1 MAIAKKITI
10 NDVALAA
17 GVSVSTVSLV
27 LSGKGRI
34 SSATGER
41 VNQAIEQLG
50 FVRNRQAAS
59 LRGGQSGVIGLIVSD
74 LSKPFYAELTAGLTD
89 ALERQ
94 GKMVFLTQGGRSG
107 EKMAQRFDTLAAQ
120 GVDGV
125 IIAGA
130 IDRGSELRE
139 RAAEAGVPLVFA
151 SRASYLDDVDL
162 IRPDNMQAAQLVT
175 EHLIRRGHQ
184 RIAWLGGQSSSLT
197 RAERVGGY
205 CATLLKYGLPFHSE
219 WVLECESSQKQAA
232 EAMTALLGQNP
243 TITAVVCYNNVVA
256 TGAWFGLLRAGRQS
270 GEDGVD
276 SYFEQRVALAR
287 AIVAAPRV
295 LLFDE
300 PLSNLDSELRESLCG
315 EMSRLLRQ
323 LGITA
328 VYVTHD
334 RREAELLADRI
345 VHLSAGRVAAVRAVT
360 PTSGDVV

>member
-94 GKMVFLTQGGRSG
+94 GKMVFLIQGGRSG

-130 IDRGSELRE
+130 IDRVSELRE

-184 RIAWLGGQSSSLT
+184 RIAWLGGQSASLT

-232 EAMTALLGQNP
+232 AMTGLLRQNP
-243 TITAVVCYNNVVA
+243 TITAVLCYNNVVA

-270 GEDGVD
+270 GEDGVE
-276 SYFEQRVALAR
+276 SYFEQRVALA
-287 AIVAAPRV
+287 AFADVPEAA
-295 LLFDE
+295 LDDL
-300 PLSNLDSELRESLCG
+300 PLTWVTTPAREMGKS
-315 EMSRLLRQ
+315 
-323 LGITA
+323 
-328 VYVTHD
+328 
-334 RREAELLADRI
+334 LADSMLRRLEEGTGETRNQI
-345 VHLSAGRVAAVRAVT
+345 MPPRLVT
-360 PTSGDVV
+360 RK

>member
-94 GKMVFLTQGGRSG
+94 GKMVFHQEAAAARRWPSGLIHWRRRGGRG
-107 EKMAQRFDTLAAQ
+107 DYRR
-120 GVDGV
+120 G
-125 IIAGA
+125 
-130 IDRGSELRE
+130 DRPRGELRE

-184 RIAWLGGQSSSLT
+184 RIAWLGGQSASLT

-232 EAMTALLGQNP
+232 EAMTGLLRQNP
-243 TITAVVCYNNVVA
+243 TITAVLCYNNVVA

-270 GEDGVD
+270 GEDGVE
-276 SYFEQRVALAR
+276 SYFEQRVALA
-287 AIVAAPRV
+287 AFADVPEAA
-295 LLFDE
+295 LDDL
-300 PLSNLDSELRESLCG
+300 PLTWVTTPAREMGKS
-315 EMSRLLRQ
+315 
-323 LGITA
+323 
-328 VYVTHD
+328 
-334 RREAELLADRI
+334 LADSMLRRLEEGTGETRNQI
-345 VHLSAGRVAAVRAVT
+345 MPPRLVT
-360 PTSGDVV
+360 RK

>member
-94 GKMVFLTQGGRSG
+94 GKMVFLTREAAAAKRWPSG
-107 EKMAQRFDTLAAQ
+107 LIRWRRR
-120 GVDGV
+120 VDGV

-184 RIAWLGGQSSSLT
+184 RIAWLGGQSASLT

-232 EAMTALLGQNP
+232 EAMTGLLRQNP
-243 TITAVVCYNNVVA
+243 TITAVLCYNNVVA

-270 GEDGVD
+270 GEDGVE
-276 SYFEQRVALAR
+276 SYFEQRVALA
-287 AIVAAPRV
+287 AFADVPEAA
-295 LLFDE
+295 LDDL
-300 PLSNLDSELRESLCG
+300 PLTWVTTPAREMGKS
-315 EMSRLLRQ
+315 
-323 LGITA
+323 
-328 VYVTHD
+328 
-334 RREAELLADRI
+334 LADSMLRRLEEGTGETRNQI
-345 VHLSAGRVAAVRAVT
+345 MPPRLVT
-360 PTSGDVV
+360 RK

>member
-10 NDVALAA
+10 NDVAQAA

-107 EKMAQRFDTLAAQ
+107 EKIDQRFDTLAAQ

-125 IIAGA
+125 IIAGS

-139 RAAEAGVPLVFA
+139 RAAQAGVPLVFA

-162 IRPDNMQAAQLVT
+162 IRPDNMQAAQLV
-175 EHLIRRGHQ
+175 
-184 RIAWLGGQSSSLT
+184 

-232 EAMTALLGQNP
+232 EAMAGLLRQNP
-243 TITAVVCYNNVVA
+243 TITAVLCYNNVVA

-270 GEDGVD
+270 GEDGVE
-276 SYFEQRVALAR
+276 SYFEQRVALA
-287 AIVAAPRV
+287 AFADVPEAALDDLPLTWVTTPAREMGKTLAESMLRRLEEGTGEARNQIMPPR
-295 LLFDE
+295 L
-300 PLSNLDSELRESLCG
+300 
-315 EMSRLLRQ
+315 
-323 LGITA
+323 
-328 VYVTHD
+328 VT
-334 RREAELLADRI
+334 RK
-345 VHLSAGRVAAVRAVT
+345 
-360 PTSGDVV
+360 

>member
-1 MAIAKKITI
+1 M
-10 NDVALAA
+10 
-17 GVSVSTVSLV
+17 
-27 LSGKGRI
+27 
-34 SSATGER
+34 
-41 VNQAIEQLG
+41 
-50 FVRNRQAAS
+50 RNRQAAS

-94 GKMVFLTQGGRSG
+94 GKMVFLTREAAAARRWPSG
-107 EKMAQRFDTLAAQ
+107 LIRWRRRGWT
-120 GVDGV
+120 GV

-184 RIAWLGGQSSSLT
+184 RIAWLGGQSASLT

-232 EAMTALLGQNP
+232 EAMTGLLRQNP
-243 TITAVVCYNNVVA
+243 TITAVLCYNNVVA

-270 GEDGVD
+270 GEDGVE
-276 SYFEQRVALAR
+276 SYFEQRVALA
-287 AIVAAPRV
+287 AFADVPEAA
-295 LLFDE
+295 LDDL
-300 PLSNLDSELRESLCG
+300 PLTWVTTPAREMGKS
-315 EMSRLLRQ
+315 
-323 LGITA
+323 
-328 VYVTHD
+328 
-334 RREAELLADRI
+334 LADSMLRRLEEGTGETRNQI
-345 VHLSAGRVAAVRAVT
+345 MPPRLVT
-360 PTSGDVV
+360 RK